1 MDAGT
6 AKDFIDDLMQQ
17 VNHLTAQVEFW
28 RLTALRAMENTDKAL
43 AVIELHKALKTELE
57 KAGSND

>member
-6 AKDFIDDLMQQ
+6 AKDFIDDLQQQ

-57 KAGSND
+57 KAVSSD

>member
-28 RLTALRAMENTDKAL
+28 RLTALRAMENTDKAM
-43 AVIELHKALKTELE
+43 IK
-57 KAGSND
+57 